1 MMFESEFI
9 KGLFQNAI
17 FFLDEAISYIN
28 RGVSDRRNMI
38 LAIINMQISMELALK
53 SSLATNF
60 GLRTILVEKQA
71 NLSEKELQRLYE
83 ENNLKIK
90 EYDSLKNFLK
100 TPQGNIEAYNFE
112 KPQYKYMERF
122 QKYRNR
128 ILHSSYVFSNDEI
141 QQMESDLIY
150 VLIHILGVILS
161 DRTDE
166 EYRTFVQEYLNGR
179 EYSKLLKNSV
189 YNKELQIFLQEEYDK
204 LYMCPICGANTLTPY
219 KFCARCLANFDIPS
233 AYAFVKCGNCG
244 EKMVIGDALNIEY
257 NSNYARGLC
266 LNCGEYTMIYKC
278 PKCHN
283 YVNSELFDVT
293 NCHEDFCRWYSE

>member
-204 LYMCPICGANTLTPY
+204 LYMCPICGVNTLTPY

-244 EKMVIGDALNIEY
+244 DQL
-257 NSNYARGLC
+257 
-266 LNCGEYTMIYKC
+266 
-278 PKCHN
+278 
-283 YVNSELFDVT
+283 
-293 NCHEDFCRWYSE
+293 

>member
-100 TPQGNIEAYNFE
+100 TPQGNIEAF
-112 KPQYKYMERF
+112 
-122 QKYRNR
+122 
-128 ILHSSYVFSNDEI
+128 
-141 QQMESDLIY
+141 
-150 VLIHILGVILS
+150 
-161 DRTDE
+161 
-166 EYRTFVQEYLNGR
+166 
-179 EYSKLLKNSV
+179 
-189 YNKELQIFLQEEYDK
+189 
-204 LYMCPICGANTLTPY
+204 
-219 KFCARCLANFDIPS
+219 
-233 AYAFVKCGNCG
+233 
-244 EKMVIGDALNIEY
+244 
-257 NSNYARGLC
+257 
-266 LNCGEYTMIYKC
+266 
-278 PKCHN
+278 
-283 YVNSELFDVT
+283 
-293 NCHEDFCRWYSE
+293 

>member
-166 EYRTFVQEYLNGR
+166 EYRTFVQEYLNSR
-179 EYSKLLKNSV
+179 EYSKLILCVAAGENREVSEERLFHYSAV
-189 YNKELQIFLQEEYDK
+189 ASQDELFWRK
-204 LYMCPICGANTLTPY
+204 GFKSANT
-219 KFCARCLANFDIPS
+219 AR
-233 AYAFVKCGNCG
+233 
-244 EKMVIGDALNIEY
+244 EEIGK
-257 NSNYARGLC
+257 S
-266 LNCGEYTMIYKC
+266 
-278 PKCHN
+278 P
-283 YVNSELFDVT
+283 V
-293 NCHEDFCRWYSE
+293 